1 MARLTGRKISIVGS
15 TGSGKSH
22 LARRLTDKLD
32 LPLHELDQL
41 RQHAGFA
48 DAVREIAAGDDWIID
63 GHYRDVRS
71 IIWKNA
77 DTVVWLNY
85 PVHVIV
91 MQLLRRFMAKP
102 SRPADP
108 SASGPR
114 ASWGHRAGRM
124 ARTLRERRE
133 YQTVLRSPEYSG
145 ATLVELKSREATE
158 QWLDHVH
165 AS

>member
-1 MARLTGRKISIVGS
+1 MERLTGRRISIVGS

-22 LARRLTDKLD
+22 LARRLTEKLD
-32 LPLHELDQL
+32 LPLYELDQF
-41 RQHAGFA
+41 RKHGGFA
-48 DAVREIAAGDDWIID
+48 DAVREIAAGDEWIID

-71 IIWKNA
+71 IIWKSA

-91 MQLLRRFMAKP
+91 MQLLRRFVAKP
-102 SRPADP
+102 GRTAASST
-108 SASGPR
+108 SAPR
-114 ASWGHRAGRM
+114 ASWGQRAGRL

-133 YQTVLRSPEYSG
+133 YRTVLRSPEYSG

>member
-1 MARLTGRKISIVGS
+1 VERLTGRRISIVGS

-22 LARRLTDKLD
+22 LARRLTEKLD
-32 LPLHELDQL
+32 LPLYELDQF
-41 RQHAGFA
+41 RKHGGFA
-48 DAVREIAAGDDWIID
+48 DAVREIAAGDEWIID

-71 IIWKNA
+71 IIWKSA

-91 MQLLRRFMAKP
+91 MQLLRRFVAKP
-102 SRPADP
+102 GRTAASST
-108 SASGPR
+108 SAPR
-114 ASWGHRAGRM
+114 ASWGQRAGRL

-133 YQTVLRSPEYSG
+133 YRTVLRSPEYSG
-145 ATLVELKSREATE
+145 ATLVELKSHEATE